1 MEHAHVTLQEFSLP
15 HQARYQINVS
25 LTSSEPQHGHL
36 MAEQY
41 PEIKINI
48 PIQLMFAAINILLAQ
63 LKKLEITLIIENL
76 KGNYTQHKNNSPDG
90 K

>member
-63 LKKLEITLIIENL
+63 TQEARDYYNYRKF
-76 KGNYTQHKNNSPDG
+76 KGQLYTA
-90 K
+90 

>member
-41 PEIKINI
+41 PEIKINTNTVDVRCHKYLVS
-48 PIQLMFAAINILLAQ
+48 PTQEARDYFNYRKFKGQL
-63 LKKLEITLIIENL
+63 
-76 KGNYTQHKNNSPDG
+76 YTA
-90 K
+90 